1 MRRRCNK
8 RQGRA
13 VPCAAIWLLGK
24 AVQIR
29 KYAPCVEPGRLRR
42 PRHPD
47 QGHRP
52 AAPASRENRTM
63 LRPIRLILVCL
74 LAAPACAMAQPY
86 PSQPIKVIV
95 PFTAGSPND
104 VVARLLADG
113 ISKRLGENLV
123 IENRPGA
130 GTTIGTKAAAAAEAN
145 GYTLLFTSS
154 SIVVAPEMYR
164 NPGFHPLNS
173 FVPVAN
179 AVFGHWVT
187 VIEKSIPASNIQQFI
202 AYAKA
207 NPGKLAFGFG
217 QGTAPQLVG
226 EWFKVKSG
234 LDVTSVPYKGGA
246 GAVTDML
253 GGRIHLNIGTTTTL
267 VPLVKSG
274 KVKAISVWSPQRLPD
289 LPDVSTMIESG
300 FPGVSL
306 GFWAGLFAPA
316 GTPDAIVKK
325 LNEAVNASLNS
336 PETKAR
342 LAKRG
347 LEGRPGS
354 PAEFANFIKSEWPRW
369 ADIVKTSG
377 VKVN

>member
-1 MRRRCNK
+1 
-8 RQGRA
+8 
-13 VPCAAIWLLGK
+13 
-24 AVQIR
+24 
-29 KYAPCVEPGRLRR
+29 
-42 PRHPD
+42 
-47 QGHRP
+47 
-52 AAPASRENRTM
+52 
-63 LRPIRLILVCL
+63 
-74 LAAPACAMAQPY
+74 
-86 PSQPIKVIV
+86 
-95 PFTAGSPND
+95 
-104 VVARLLADG
+104 
-113 ISKRLGENLV
+113 
-123 IENRPGA
+123 
-130 GTTIGTKAAAAAEAN
+130 
-145 GYTLLFTSS
+145 
-154 SIVVAPEMYR
+154 MYK
-164 NPGFHPLNS
+164 NPGFHPLKS

-187 VIEKSIPASNIQQFI
+187 IIEKSIPANNIQEFV

-226 EWFKVKSG
+226 EWFKVKTG

-246 GAVTDML
+246 QAVTDML

-267 VPLVKSG
+267 IPLVKSG
-274 KVKAISVWSPQRLPD
+274 KVKAISVWSPARLPE
-289 LPDVSTMIESG
+289 LPDVPTMIESG

-316 GTPDAIVKK
+316 GTPAAIVNK
-325 LNEAVNASLNS
+325 LNDAANASLNA

-354 PAEFANFIKSEWPRW
+354 PADFTNFIKSEWPRW
-369 ADIVKTSG
+369 AEIVRVSG